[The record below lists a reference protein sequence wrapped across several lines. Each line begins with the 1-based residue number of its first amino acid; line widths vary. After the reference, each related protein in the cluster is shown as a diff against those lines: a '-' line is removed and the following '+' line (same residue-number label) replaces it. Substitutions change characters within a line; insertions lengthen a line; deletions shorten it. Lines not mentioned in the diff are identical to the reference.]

1 MTTST
6 SPTPGTGIKKG
17 VLWPLVLASLLM
29 VGGVLAS
36 EAMRPRH
43 SLADSKPALVLD
55 KLVPPHFGDWKEVPS
70 LRPVL
75 PDPTVQAVLDSA
87 YSQVLARVY
96 QDSKGQMVMLTI
108 AYGKDQNSE
117 STAAHRPEFCYTGQ
131 GFTVKD
137 QGTHQT
143 TMGDGHQLTMRQLV
157 GYRDT
162 YVEPIS
168 YWVTLD
174 EKATLPGLGR
184 KMAQL
189 AYGLRGQIADGML
202 VRVSTGSKDP
212 ESAYLVHERFIHDM
226 EKQVPPEFRARFF
239 GS

>member
-6 SPTPGTGIKKG
+6 SLNAGNLKKG

-29 VGGVLAS
+29 VGGVLAA

-43 SLADSKPALVLD
+43 SLADSKPALVLEQ
-55 KLVPPHFGDWKEVPS
+55 LVPSAFGEWKEVPS
-70 LRPVL
+70 MRPVL

-96 QDSKGQMVMLTI
+96 QNGKGQLVMLTI

-137 QGTHQT
+137 QGIHQA
-143 TMGDGHQLTMRQLV
+143 TMGNGHQLTMRHLV

-174 EKATLPGLGR
+174 EQATLPGVGR
-184 KMAQL
+184 KLAQL
-189 AYGLRGQIADGML
+189 SYGLRGQIADGML
-202 VRVSTGSKDP
+202 VRVSTPNKDL
-212 ESAYLVHERFIHDM
+212 EQAYGLHDRFIR
-226 EKQVPPEFRARFF
+226 ELEQQVPPEFRARFF

>member
-6 SPTPGTGIKKG
+6 SFNAGSLKKG

-29 VGGVLAS
+29 VGGVLTA

-55 KLVPPHFGDWKEVPS
+55 QLVPAAFGEWTEVPS
-70 LRPVL
+70 MRPVL
-75 PDPTVQAVLDSA
+75 PDPTVQAVLDTA

-96 QDSKGQMVMLTI
+96 QNSKGQLVMLTI

-137 QGTHQT
+137 QGTHQA
-143 TMGDGHQLTMRQLV
+143 TMGNGHQLTMRHLV

-184 KMAQL
+184 KLAQL
-189 AYGLRGQIADGML
+189 SYGLRGQIADGML
-202 VRVSTGSKDP
+202 VRVSTPNKDL
-212 ESAYLVHERFIHDM
+212 EQAYALHDRFIR
-226 EKQVPPEFRARFF
+226 ELEQQVPAGFRARFF